1 MKDSSGVNYLDML
14 WHCSQLS
21 YTEEKTY
28 SNKDISSCKHIRKIF
43 KDTRV
48 GVEKQDSEFINEACR
63 RTFDAVSNHPVLFIG
78 KWRQGKSSLSPEQ
91 SHQQGCSFWPHRG

>member
-28 SNKDISSCKHIRKIF
+28 SNKDISSCKHIREIF

-63 RTFDAVSNHPVLFIG
+63 KVREQPSGSLHWQVAPGQIISRKLLHP
-78 KWRQGKSSLSPEQ
+78 
-91 SHQQGCSFWPHRG
+91 